1 MTLVKR
7 YSIVKDIS
15 LEEFMKIKQMA
26 MEDLFASIAKHEIE
40 MDRPYSIVFKDNS
53 YHMFD
58 PLCVEEFPQI
68 EMRKM
73 TVTLEP
79 IPQVRLTYMSPEDM
93 HLKPDKS
100 LIEKLKNCW
109 RYLLDRSNGQYV
121 MEKQGE

>member
-1 MTLVKR
+1 MTLINR
-7 YSIVKDIS
+7 YSIAKDIS

-26 MEDLFASIAKHEIE
+26 MEELFASIAKHGIE
-40 MDRPYSIVFKDNS
+40 MDRPYSIVFKDSKYECFGDN
-53 YHMFD
+53 Y
-58 PLCVEEFPQI
+58 FPKI
-68 EMRKM
+68 ETRKM
-73 TVTLEP
+73 AVSFEP

>member
-1 MTLVKR
+1 MTLIKQ

-15 LEEFMKIKQMA
+15 LEDFMQIKQMA

-40 MDRPYSIVFKDNS
+40 MDRPYSMVFNDNS
-53 YHMFD
+53 YQTFD

-79 IPQVRLTYMSPEDM
+79 IPQMRMVYKAPEDL
-93 HLKPDKS
+93 HLIRPSTS
-100 LIEKLKNCW
+100 LRTKLKNCW
-109 RYLLDRSNGQYV
+109 RYLRDDSEGHYEQ
-121 MEKQGE
+121 EK